1 MKTRRIT
8 IDTLLEEREKCWI
21 AEVAGV
27 KTIIPKALSERV
39 NDFEFEV
46 ASWLAKKIEQAAG

>member
-1 MKTRRIT
+1 MKMQTIT
-8 IDTLLEEREKCWI
+8 VDFLLEEREKCWI

-27 KTIIPKALSERV
+27 KTFIPKALSERV
-39 NDFEFEV
+39 SEFEFEV

>member
-1 MKTRRIT
+1 MKMRNIT
-8 IDTLLEEREKCWI
+8 IDLLLEEREKCWI

-27 KTIIPKALSERV
+27 KTFIPKALSKRV
-39 NDFEFEV
+39 SEFEFEV